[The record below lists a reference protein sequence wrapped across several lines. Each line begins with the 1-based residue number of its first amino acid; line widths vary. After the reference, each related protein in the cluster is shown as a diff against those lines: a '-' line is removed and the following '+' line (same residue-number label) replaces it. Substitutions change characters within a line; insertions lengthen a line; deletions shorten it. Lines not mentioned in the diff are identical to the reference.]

1 MPPEMEDMADA
12 AGDAALEAYQTALDG
27 GADPSEAAGAAIE
40 AASTVMTEMGAPAD
54 MVDTMASAA
63 QDGFDSALADGANP
77 GDAFEAAG
85 DSVDTAFGGEGDM
98 GSDGPMASRSSNRS
112 CIYCDDRNGRTGR
125 HGRHNGIS
133 SSRRI

>member
-27 GADPSEAAGAAIE
+27 GADPSEAAAAAID
-40 AASTVMTEMGAPAD
+40 AASTVMTDMGAPAD

-63 QDGFDSALADGANP
+63 QDGFDSALADGAGP

-85 DSVDTAFGGEGDM
+85 DSVDEAFGDEGDM
-98 GSDGPMASRSSNRS
+98 GPGPEMDQYGQKVIWDQTRWT
-112 CIYCDDRNGRTGR
+112 NGT
-125 HGRHNGIS
+125 S
-133 SSRRI
+133 TRR

>member
-27 GADPSEAAGAAIE
+27 GADPSEAAAAAID
-40 AASTVMTEMGAPAD
+40 AASTVMTDMGAPAD

-63 QDGFDSALADGANP
+63 QDGFDSALADGASP

-85 DSVDTAFGGEGDM
+85 DSVDEAFGGEGDM
-98 GSDGPMASRSSNRS
+98 GEGPDDMAMGPEG
-112 CIYCDDRNGRTGR
+112 DMGPGPDEMGPPPEGDM
-125 HGRHNGIS
+125 GPGPG
-133 SSRRI
+133 

>member
-27 GADPSEAAGAAIE
+27 GADPSEAAAAAID
-40 AASTVMTEMGAPAD
+40 AASTVMTDMGAPAD

-63 QDGFDSALADGANP
+63 QDGFDSALADGASP

-85 DSVDTAFGGEGDM
+85 DSVDEAFGGEGDM
-98 GSDGPMASRSSNRS
+98 GEGPDDMAMGPEG
-112 CIYCDDRNGRTGR
+112 DMGPP
-125 HGRHNGIS
+125 
-133 SSRRI
+133 

>member
-27 GADPSEAAGAAIE
+27 GADPSEAAAAAID
-40 AASTVMTEMGAPAD
+40 AASTVMTDMGAPAD

-63 QDGFDSALADGANP
+63 QDGFDSALADGASP

-85 DSVDTAFGGEGDM
+85 DSVDEAFGGEGDM
-98 GSDGPMASRSSNRS
+98 AGPGPSRSLR
-112 CIYCDDRNGRTGR
+112 
-125 HGRHNGIS
+125 
-133 SSRRI
+133 